1 MKKSKKVN
9 YKGLAL
15 EDLNKKLKDFKT
27 ELFNLRFQLVVNQ
40 LENPSRIRTVKKE
53 VAKILTEINS
63 QKKAVKA

>member
-63 QKKAVKA
+63 QKKTVKA

>member
-1 MKKSKKVN
+1 MKKSKKIN

-63 QKKAVKA
+63 QKKTVKA

>member
-1 MKKSKKVN
+1 MKKSKKIN

-15 EDLNKKLKDFKT
+15 EELNKKLKDFKT

-63 QKKAVKA
+63 QKKTVKA

>member
-9 YKGLAL
+9 YKGLPL
-15 EDLNKKLKDFKT
+15 EELNKKLKDFKT